1 MSLFSKSKRFT
12 DPLDTA
18 VFTTVH
24 VMNQQSPI
32 LAVYHDLEGDWQFIG
47 EDTGEDYE
55 EIARIISLGEIIKID
70 KSVLELA
77 DLPLGFQASRDSHK
91 DEWVIAKTEYDDEE

>member
-32 LAVYHDLEGDWQFIG
+32 LAVYHDLKA
-47 EDTGEDYE
+47 TGNLLEK
-55 EIARIISLGEIIKID
+55 IPVRIMK
-70 KSVLELA
+70 K
-77 DLPLGFQASRDSHK
+77 LPG
-91 DEWVIAKTEYDDEE
+91 